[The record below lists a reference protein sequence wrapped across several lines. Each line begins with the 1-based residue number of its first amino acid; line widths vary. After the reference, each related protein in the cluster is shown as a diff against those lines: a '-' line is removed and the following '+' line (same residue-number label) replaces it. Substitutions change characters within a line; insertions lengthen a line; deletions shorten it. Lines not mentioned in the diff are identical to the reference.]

1 MSVGELDPQLL
12 ARARAGE
19 PAAFRA
25 LYEHHAD
32 AVFGFLCRL
41 LRDEAAAEDALQDV
55 FMRVLGAIGRFDPG
69 GRARLRTWIFV
80 IARRVALN
88 ALARTRGAQQ
98 AAAAGAPP
106 ASGQPRPELR
116 LAIDRAVATL
126 APALRTTF
134 VLFAGCG
141 FSYEEVAEV
150 EEVDLGTVKSRLHR
164 ARAALQVALQ
174 EDDDAEHD
182 ADDHGRSHEARASR

>member
-12 ARARAGE
+12 VRARAGE

-41 LRDEAAAEDALQDV
+41 LRDEAAAEDALQEV
-55 FMRVLGAIGRFDPG
+55 FMRVLGAIGRFDPA

-98 AAAAGAPP
+98 AAAAGAPST
-106 ASGQPRPELR
+106 SGQPRPELR
-116 LAIDRAVATL
+116 LAIDRAVAGL

-141 FSYEEVAEV
+141 LSYEEVAEV
-150 EEVDLGTVKSRLHR
+150 EQVDLGTVKSRLHR